1 MLRGSSNWEGERG
14 RGESGSV
21 PGTVDGM
28 ELTEQQFSK
37 LLFAVT
43 HGERRI
49 FYCDLVQV
57 YVCAKKTLV
66 S

>member
-1 MLRGSSNWEGERG
+1 MLRGRSNWEGEGG

-21 PGTVDGM
+21 LGTVDGI

-43 HGERRI
+43 HGKRRI

-57 YVCAKKTLV
+57 YVCTKKTLV